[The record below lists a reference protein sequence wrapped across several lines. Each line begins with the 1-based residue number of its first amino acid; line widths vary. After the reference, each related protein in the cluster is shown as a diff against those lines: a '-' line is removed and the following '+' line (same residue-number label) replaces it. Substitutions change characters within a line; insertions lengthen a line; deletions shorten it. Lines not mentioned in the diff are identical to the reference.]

1 MRKARRM
8 VVLAAALGLVVSGAR
23 AQTSAVAAGS
33 VDPKAAF
40 ERLKG
45 LTGEWAGTV
54 TSKEGPPA
62 QVRYEL
68 ISGKSAVMETLFPG
82 TDHEMRSIYHMDG
95 SDLVMTHYCA
105 MGNQPRMKLEVAA
118 STLSELVFKF
128 TGGSN
133 LDPARDAHV
142 HDGKIMLRSADQLE
156 AEWAVYQGGAPSGS
170 NRFFLSRR
178 K

>member
-1 MRKARRM
+1 MRNARRM
-8 VVLAAALGLVVSGAR
+8 LVLVAASGFCVSGAR
-23 AQTSAVAAGS
+23 AQTTATAAGG
-33 VDPKAAF
+33 VDPKAAL

-45 LTGEWAGTV
+45 LAGEWTGTV
-54 TSKEGPPA
+54 TSPQGPPA

-118 STLSELVFKF
+118 STPSELVFKF

-133 LDPARDAHV
+133 LDPAKDVHV
-142 HDGKIMLRSADQLE
+142 HNGKIVLRSADQLE
-156 AEWAVYQGGAPSGS
+156 AEWAVYQGGAQSGS
-170 NRFFLSRR
+170 NHFFLARR